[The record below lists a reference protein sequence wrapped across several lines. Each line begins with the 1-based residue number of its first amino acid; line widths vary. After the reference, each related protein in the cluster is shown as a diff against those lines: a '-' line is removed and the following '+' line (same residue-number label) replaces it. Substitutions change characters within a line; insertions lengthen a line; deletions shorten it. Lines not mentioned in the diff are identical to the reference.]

1 MDFFATVQAQ
11 HHVAHFTVSKV
22 DDIVIDQHAVGRQGK
37 TEVFS
42 GFTFTE
48 ARIGNELFDSVI
60 VHQRFAAEKV
70 HFKIMPGAGMLNEKV
85 QCSFA
90 DFRAHDRA
98 LAVVLALA
106 GKAVGTVEVAGV
118 RNMQAQGFND
128 VAAAFL
134 EGSGGRRI
142 SIRGE
147 ELSAVLQHSDFFITA
162 GNIRLGNS
170 RLFPVLF
177 LHGRKNFRPGL
188 PFIQRDHVIGE
199 FVHKMDRSRTDV
211 QHYIIAVQLVLM
223 NHTAPPQG
231 FCIVLRLSGAEHEKC
246 RLAAA

>member
-1 MDFFATVQAQ
+1 
-11 HHVAHFTVSKV
+11 
-22 DDIVIDQHAVGRQGK
+22 
-37 TEVFS
+37 
-42 GFTFTE
+42 
-48 ARIGNELFDSVI
+48 
-60 VHQRFAAEKV
+60 
-70 HFKIMPGAGMLNEKV
+70 MLNEKV
-85 QCSFA
+85 QRSFA
-90 DFRAHDRA
+90 DFRAHDRT

-106 GKAVGTVEVAGV
+106 GKAVGTVKVAGV
-118 RNMQAQGFND
+118 CNMQAQGFND

-134 EGSGGRRI
+134 ERSCGRRI
-142 SIRGE
+142 GVGGE

-162 GNIRLGNS
+162 GNFRLGNS

-177 LHGRKNFRPGL
+177 LHGRQDFGPRL

-199 FVHKMDRSRTDV
+199 FVHKVDRSRTDV

-231 FCIVLRLSGAEHEKC
+231 FCIVLRLSKAEHEKC